1 MAELFRKEKAK
12 MEYQYANIEYVD
24 KMFDKIMKAEKSL
37 KEKEEKFEKMCIRDR
52 GCYLIDFRFRIAFV
66 FQ

>member
-1 MAELFRKEKAK
+1 

-37 KEKEEKFEKMCIRDR
+37 KEKEEKFETNKKMQKNFIPDST
-52 GCYLIDFRFRIAFV
+52 I
-66 FQ
+66 